1 MSPPPPALRKRKSKS
16 CYVHVAAAPL
26 GFDNENANP
35 EMSDVGICVGS
46 ECRLANKK
54 PTKKTN
60 RCDDGKD
67 AGQMHSQQFLQL
79 DQTD

>member
-1 MSPPPPALRKRKSKS
+1 MCMFLQLPGDL
-16 CYVHVAAAPL
+16 Y
-26 GFDNENANP
+26 ENVNP

-67 AGQMHSQQFLQL
+67 AGQTHSQQFCF
-79 DQTD
+79 